1 MKIIE
6 NQHLKTSNLIY
17 DVNHSIYKYR
27 DIKKINNLPL
37 ESKYFLANLFNDLD
51 KVSKLKPQ
59 KEEVKEKKTNVF
71 NTTLELHNDL
81 LKTILMNTLPH
92 LMPKEVK

>member
-6 NQHLKTSNLIY
+6 KQHLKKSNLIY

-27 DIKKINNLPL
+27 GIKKTDNLPL

-59 KEEVKEKKTNVF
+59 
-71 NTTLELHNDL
+71 
-81 LKTILMNTLPH
+81 
-92 LMPKEVK
+92 

>member
-6 NQHLKTSNLIY
+6 NQHLKKSNLIY

-27 DIKKINNLPL
+27 GIKKIDNLPL

-71 NTTLELHNDL
+71 NTALELHNDF

-92 LMPKEVK
+92 LMLKEVK

>member
-6 NQHLKTSNLIY
+6 NQHLKTLNLIY

-27 DIKKINNLPL
+27 GIKKIDNLPL
-37 ESKYFLANLFNDLD
+37 ESKYFLANLLNDLD

-59 KEEVKEKKTNVF
+59 NEEVKEKKQMC
-71 NTTLELHNDL
+71 
-81 LKTILMNTLPH
+81 TIQF
-92 LMPKEVK
+92 

>member
-17 DVNHSIYKYR
+17 DVNHSIYKYCG
-27 DIKKINNLPL
+27 IKKIDNLPL

>member
-27 DIKKINNLPL
+27 GIKKIDNLPL

-59 KEEVKEKKTNVF
+59 NEEVKEKKQIC
-71 NTTLELHNDL
+71 
-81 LKTILMNTLPH
+81 TIQL
-92 LMPKEVK
+92 